1 MLPDLFFG
9 LLRSVDTWR
18 PKLSILIWSETRIE
32 PGVMTPP
39 VSVYFLFSLSDL
51 IPTETSDAVCVPE
64 LHDDALLYLSDLL
77 KVLSEPAVRGRII
90 QTANKQ
96 LFKISPPTF
105 ESFSISS
112 FGVAL
117 FVSIV
122 EVYNNSFSL
131 SHLKRD
137 LSA

>member
-1 MLPDLFFG
+1 
-9 LLRSVDTWR
+9 
-18 PKLSILIWSETRIE
+18 
-32 PGVMTPP
+32 MTPP

-122 EVYNNSFSL
+122 EVYNNSSKTRSVSL
-131 SHLKRD
+131 KAYH
-137 LSA
+137 